1 LQINKFNFKALSL
14 EKDIPYNLLLLADP
28 SKSVIDAYLNKSMVF
43 VMESNDEIIGVIVLL
58 PLSKT
63 EVEIKNVAVSPEHQ
77 GKGLGS
83 FLIQNSEEEALK
95 AGFLNI
101 VIGTANSSIGQLA
114 LYQKLGFVINETK
127 KNFFLE
133 NYSEAIFEDGIQ
145 AVDMI
150 MLKKELE

>member
-1 LQINKFNFKALSL
+1 MDLNFKAFSS

-28 SKSVIDAYLNKSMVF
+28 SKSVIDAYLKNSSVF
-43 VMESNDEIIGVIVLL
+43 VVETNDVIIGVIVLFT
-58 PLSKT
+58 LSKI

-77 GKGLGS
+77 GKGLGT
-83 FLIQNSEEEALK
+83 FLIQNAQKEALK
-95 AGFLNI
+95 AGFSSI

-114 LYQKLGFVINETK
+114 LYQKLGFVISKTK

-133 NYSEAIFEDGIQ
+133 NYSESIFEDDVQ

-150 MLKKELE
+150 MLKKGLGQN